1 MQYVELSESIENKC
15 FRHLIEH
22 YLDNEVL
29 FNELLKNL
37 PNIES
42 EWKEQDFKLPY
53 NVTLIEFLNFLSD
66 FLFELEIDY
75 SDRMIKT
82 RNEITNVKLPN
93 VIEPNYYIN
102 KLIQDLE
109 SKNDSYLANI
119 EYNNK
124 RIEQLK
130 NKLTKDNE
138 NDLSSR

>member
-1 MQYVELSESIENKC
+1 MQYVELSENIENKC

-82 RNEITNVKLPN
+82 QNEIIDVKLPN
-93 VIEPNYYIN
+93 VIDPNYYIN

-119 EYNNK
+119 EYNNE
-124 RIEQLK
+124 RIQNLK
-130 NKLTKDNE
+130 NTLVKGDEK
-138 NDLSSR
+138 

>member
-1 MQYVELSESIENKC
+1 MQYVELSETIENKC

-37 PNIES
+37 PNIDS
-42 EWKEQDFKLPY
+42 DWKEQDFKLPY

-75 SDRMIKT
+75 SDQMIKT
-82 RNEITNVKLPN
+82 RNEITDVKLPN
-93 VIEPNYYIN
+93 VIDPNYYIN

-119 EYNNK
+119 ECNNK
-124 RIEQLK
+124 RIQNLK
-130 NKLTKDNE
+130 NILVKDSE
-138 NDLSSR
+138 NDLPSR

>member
-1 MQYVELSESIENKC
+1 MKA
-15 FRHLIEH
+15 
-22 YLDNEVL
+22 
-29 FNELLKNL
+29 
-37 PNIES
+37 

-82 RNEITNVKLPN
+82 QNEIIDVKLPN
-93 VIEPNYYIN
+93 VIDPNYYIN

-119 EYNNK
+119 EYNNE
-124 RIEQLK
+124 RIQNLK
-130 NKLTKDNE
+130 NTLVKGDEK
-138 NDLSSR
+138 

>member
-1 MQYVELSESIENKC
+1 MQYVELSETIENKC

-37 PNIES
+37 PNIDS
-42 EWKEQDFKLPY
+42 DWKEQDFKLPY

-82 RNEITNVKLPN
+82 RNEITDVKLPN
-93 VIEPNYYIN
+93 VIDPNYYIN

-119 EYNNK
+119 ECNNK
-124 RIEQLK
+124 RIQNLK
-130 NKLTKDNE
+130 NILVKDSE
-138 NDLSSR
+138 NDLKN

>member
-1 MQYVELSESIENKC
+1 MQYVELSENIENKC
-15 FRHLIEH
+15 FRHLIKH

-29 FNELLKNL
+29 FNELLKKL

-82 RNEITNVKLPN
+82 RNEITDVKLPN
-93 VIEPNYYIN
+93 VIDPNYHIN

-130 NKLTKDNE
+130 KNIIK
-138 NDLSSR
+138 R